1 MTSIS
6 HKIEIKP
13 NNKQKTYFR
22 KAFGCSRLAYN
33 WGLSEWQRRYKAGEK
48 VSTYDLKKSFN
59 AIKKEQFPFVTEVTK
74 YAVQQPFINLG
85 KAFTKF
91 FSDLKKGV
99 VSYPQF
105 KKKRDNSG
113 SSISEVTRLL
123 FPLPIL
129 TRKDLKEYHITKGRS
144 AST

>member
-59 AIKKEQFPFVTEVTK
+59 AIKKRTIPVRNRSYQVRRSTT
-74 YAVQQPFINLG
+74 IH
-85 KAFTKF
+85 KF
-91 FSDLKKGV
+91 
-99 VSYPQF
+99 
-105 KKKRDNSG
+105 R
-113 SSISEVTRLL
+113 
-123 FPLPIL
+123 
-129 TRKDLKEYHITKGRS
+129 
-144 AST
+144 